1 MSDDD
6 GLSMMKRPVREDA
19 RVRVFFSFEEE
30 NEAEH
35 RRLADMTHDERM
47 QEFAVLQT
55 RRWGDFW
62 YLEPIVKQAAWERL
76 SW

>member
-1 MSDDD
+1 
-6 GLSMMKRPVREDA
+6 
-19 RVRVFFSFEEE
+19 
-30 NEAEH
+30 
-35 RRLADMTHDERM
+35 MTHDERM